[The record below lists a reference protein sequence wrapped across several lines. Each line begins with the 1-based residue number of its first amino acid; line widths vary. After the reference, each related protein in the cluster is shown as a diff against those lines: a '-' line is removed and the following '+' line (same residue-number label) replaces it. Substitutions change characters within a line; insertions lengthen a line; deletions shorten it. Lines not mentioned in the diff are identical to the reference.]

1 MKRVKLF
8 AVVVLACLSM
18 ISCNN
23 ENNENNEKPNYAG
36 TYSGTMSMTG
46 VEKSINT
53 KLIFINWGDNLTLY
67 GAQLMKTSE
76 TTYTA
81 KSDLLKAAI
90 VLIAPDAIDQQIE
103 NLDAKFTFSGNQVT
117 MYLTYNLMGIAE
129 VKVITFNGTK

>member
-23 ENNENNEKPNYAG
+23 ENNENADYAG
-36 TYSGTMSMTG
+36 TYSGPMSMTG
-46 VEKSINT
+46 VEKSINA
-53 KLIFINWGDNLTLY
+53 KLTFINLGSNLTLY
-67 GAQLMKTSE
+67 GAQLTKTSE

-90 VLIAPDAIDQQIE
+90 FLIAPDAIEQQIE